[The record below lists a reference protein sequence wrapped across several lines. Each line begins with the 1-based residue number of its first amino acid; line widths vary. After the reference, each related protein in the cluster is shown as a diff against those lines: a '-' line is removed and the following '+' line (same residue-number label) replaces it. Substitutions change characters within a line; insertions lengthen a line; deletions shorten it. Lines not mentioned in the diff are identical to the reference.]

1 MVAVL
6 GAVGAGVLI
15 FENSEIPTK
24 NSEEIADK
32 FNLKNKTETIKEKL
46 IKNVQCDIWQGYE

>member
-1 MVAVL
+1 MIAVL

-15 FENSEIPTK
+15 FENSEIPSK
-24 NSEEIADK
+24 NSDEIASK

-46 IKNVQCDIWQGYE
+46 IRNA